1 MNDNRFNKNDNIKQN
16 DNKLPENLTV
26 NEIQKRLKEISD
38 YKYALDQSSIVAITD
53 PKGIIT
59 YVNDYFC
66 QISKYSAKELIGQDH
81 RIINS
86 GYHPKEYIRYL
97 WVTIANGRVWR
108 GEFRNKAKDGTFY
121 WVDTTIVPFLD
132 ENNKP
137 YQYVTIRS
145 DITERKLAQEAIRE
159 SEEKYR
165 NVTEN
170 IDDFLF
176 TFELVGK
183 VLKPIFYT
191 SSVEKIT
198 GYKQSEFLSESTLF
212 LKIIYPD
219 DLLIFE
225 KKLKTILRSKLQASE
240 EMEFRILNKHGYIVW
255 VRTRM
260 NILRNPEGIISKIY
274 GLVGDISLRKR
285 AEKELNKATE
295 NLIKLN
301 ETKDKFISILSHDLR
316 TPFSSI
322 LGFTDLLID
331 DEDLTEE
338 EKKQYVGFIQ
348 ESSKSMLALVNSLLD
363 WTRLQ
368 TGRIKFEPE
377 KLSSRMIVIN
387 CINSLLGVALQK
399 NITIK
404 SEIEQNVNIYADN
417 NLMTQ
422 VFNNLISN
430 AIKFTKPG
438 GEIIIS
444 VASSKKTRFYEF
456 SVRDNGVGIN
466 PENIQD
472 LFRIDTK
479 YTSEGTAGEK
489 GTGLG
494 LSLVKEIIEKHGG
507 NIWVESE
514 YGKGSKFK
522 FILPIASAI
531 ILLVDDSKTDRLL
544 YSKILHNITP
554 DYNIEIASNGKEA
567 LEKIIAS
574 PPALVITDNIMPE
587 MNGYELIL
595 EIKKLDIKRKLQI
608 IILSG
613 DIDRSTI
620 DDYTNL
626 GIEYVFQKPVNLS
639 NFKTA
644 VEKSLKKGLIG

>member
-137 YQYVTIRS
+137 YEYVTIRS

-219 DLLIFE
+219 DLPIFE

-285 AEKELNKATE
+285 AEEELNKATE

-514 YGKGSKFK
+514 YGKGSNFK
-522 FILPIASAI
+522 FILPIASAT